1 MPRLMTRCTEGSID
15 PERPVGELRGER
27 RPRRGG
33 ADGGGFAFRAVASVS
48 ALVLRDAVVT
58 TILNVVIA
66 VPLFGLVRRV
76 IRPVL
81 LAKPV
86 GRRRRAATRETGP
99 LGLRGLEI

>member
-1 MPRLMTRCTEGSID
+1 MGLDSL
-15 PERPVGELRGER
+15 ELLQFMLEIE
-27 RPRRGG
+27 
-33 ADGGGFAFRAVASVS
+33 ASVS